1 MLIRNSI
8 RVTTPNSKYTVFN
21 YIESYPHMRNGHF
34 KTHFVVLYCNLITK
48 IFLVSNSNNLIINKK

>member
-21 YIESYPHMRNGHF
+21 YIESYPH
-34 KTHFVVLYCNLITK
+34 I
-48 IFLVSNSNNLIINKK
+48 LVSNSNNLIINKK